1 MNSLHSMIFHS
12 SEVHLFNLSAAIINR
27 VKWNKAKCSWIPTN
41 KMMHLRLHVRYN
53 VSRNSTFSV
62 ACNRIAVGESI
73 VTGDLLSLEL
83 ASESSSNTK
92 NEIPPAIPVENE
104 KSLHRHHPKFASG
117 IDSCGKGSREH
128 NFRNA
133 FATPRRMYL
142 P

>member
-1 MNSLHSMIFHS
+1 
-12 SEVHLFNLSAAIINR
+12 
-27 VKWNKAKCSWIPTN
+27 
-41 KMMHLRLHVRYN
+41 MMHLRLHVRYN

-92 NEIPPAIPVENE
+92 NKIPPAIPVENE

-133 FATPRRMYL
+133 FAMRLLGVCIFHRKILVIYRNESSRHKYSMP
-142 P
+142 